1 MSLTNG
7 CYKIISVWDKLCAGP
22 QVSSYAIAYSKATL
36 NSDNDETAQK
46 WIVDNGTIANCDET
60 NDLLYLSHED
70 EAVLGD
76 SVQLSTTDT
85 EWTITE
91 SGSVSYGGA
100 TTPAYTIVSNDLYL
114 DRMDLVKEDPA
125 TDLMLNEESTK
136 TTQQFIFIPT
146 TIKTTQLPT
155 PASINASTRNG
166 NDLTSINV
174 SFACSASDYQ
184 ARVRFRKS
192 NGTNYGEWSDW
203 MSAYDNTL
211 GNEGWGDGVSAMF
224 SFTNVDDDKVIS
236 VPIPSAYR
244 VNGST
249 IISVETQI
257 EIRAWQAGTDYN
269 YHGTSMS
276 STFPLYYKPTILVP
290 SAVLNGE
297 GINISYASDLQAVGC
312 TVKVTAFNSTYTLN
326 GQYGGEGTILYPAK
340 LFTEIPTGS
349 IRVSVSISRE
359 LMTTATF
366 TIPITNATNR
376 IPMSMAVSESEYG
389 THRVSIETTNEN
401 DEVQIFL
408 SSNENV
414 EMKLFETNV
423 KNIDPAYLVEAIY
436 IDPEESEA
444 EPEIYY
450 LYSDDGYK
458 LMAYTNYRVTKVY
471 DVLSPLNGSYQAMVW
486 IKRANG
492 SWDARQL
499 AIKPIKGHSFIWSW
513 GDGDYCVLDL
523 NTDPLVKQEDTISR
537 GVNEYEILN
546 REYMSYRLK
555 KTKTRD
561 VSVEGVVVPGHE
573 QHGSWDDIKRL
584 FEAGHAV
591 FRNQRGDIF
600 NVVVTDIS
608 GPIDEPGYTRIKV
621 TQRVETR

>member
-36 NSDNDETAQK
+36 NSDNDEIAQK
-46 WIVDNGTIANCDET
+46 WLVDNGSIANCDES
-60 NDLLYLSHED
+60 NDVLYLGHGED
-70 EAVLGD
+70 PVLGD
-76 SVQLSTTDT
+76 SVELSTTST
-85 EWTITE
+85 TWTIAE
-91 SGSVSYGGA
+91 AGSFTYDGA
-100 TTPAYTIVSNDLYL
+100 STTTYTIVSNDLYL
-114 DRMDLVKEDPA
+114 DRMDLAKGDPV
-125 TDLMLNEESTK
+125 TGLMLNEESEK
-136 TTQQFIFIPT
+136 TTQEFAFIPT

-155 PASINASTRNG
+155 PASVSAATRNG

-174 SFACSASDYQ
+174 GFTCSASSYQ

-192 NGTNYGEWSDW
+192 NGTSYGNWSEW
-203 MSAYDNTL
+203 MSAYNNAY
-211 GNEGWGDGVSAMF
+211 GNEGWGDGISAMF
-224 SFTNVDDDKVIS
+224 TFTNVDDEKSIN

-244 VNGST
+244 VNGSS
-249 IISVETQI
+249 IVSVETQI

-269 YHGTSMS
+269 YHGTSAS
-276 STFPLYYKPTILVP
+276 STFPLYYKPTISLP

-297 GINISYASDLQAVGC
+297 GINISYASDLQVGGC
-312 TVKVTAFNSTYTLN
+312 TVKITAFNSTYTLN
-326 GQYGGEGTILYPAK
+326 GQYGGSGTILYPAK
-340 LFTEIPTGS
+340 LFTEIPTGT

-359 LMTTATF
+359 LMTTSTF
-366 TIPITNATNR
+366 TIPITNASNR
-376 IPMSMAVSESEYG
+376 IPMTMSVSESEYG
-389 THRVSIETTNEN
+389 THRVTVETMNEN
-401 DEVQIFL
+401 DEIQIFL

-414 EMKLFETNV
+414 EMKLFETNI

-436 IDPEESEA
+436 DPEESEA
-444 EPEIYY
+444 EPEINY

-458 LMAYTNYRVTKVY
+458 LLAYTNYRVSKVY

-584 FEAGHAV
+584 FDAGHAV

-600 NVVVTDIS
+600 NVVITDIS

-621 TQRVETR
+621 SQKVETR